1 MADHY
6 ATDYALQ
13 QTLEICFADQQANI
27 TMCLHVLKNVLYDI
41 YIVCLDDDRSVASCQ
56 QTCCKLIVKACYQ
69 VIHRFAA
76 SGFNKL

>member
-1 MADHY
+1 MTNRY

-27 TMCLHVLKNVLYDI
+27 TMCLHVLKYVLYEI
-41 YIVCLDDDRSVASCQ
+41 CIACLDDDRPQ
-56 QTCCKLIVKACYQ
+56 QTCCTLIVKACYP